1 MKDFFPALYNI
12 AQDQQ
17 ARVAD
22 YLSWPNEEMVW
33 SVILLRASQDWEME
47 DFTAFLDILYTQ
59 KVNRVDEDH
68 LSWDH
73 TKSGR
78 FEVSITGSLV
88 LVALQLSLGRVRGK
102 YSPSQGCFLY
112 MAGCP
117 WVKPH
122 DR

>member
-22 YLSWPNEEMVW
+22 YLSWHNEEMVW

-59 KVNRVDEDH
+59 KVNRVEEDH

-78 FEVSITGSLV
+78 FEVRSYYRLTCSGGSPTFPWKSAWHVKVPRKVAFITWLAVHG
-88 LVALQLSLGRVRGK
+88 
-102 YSPSQGCFLY
+102 
-112 MAGCP
+112 
-117 WVKPH
+117 
-122 DR
+122 